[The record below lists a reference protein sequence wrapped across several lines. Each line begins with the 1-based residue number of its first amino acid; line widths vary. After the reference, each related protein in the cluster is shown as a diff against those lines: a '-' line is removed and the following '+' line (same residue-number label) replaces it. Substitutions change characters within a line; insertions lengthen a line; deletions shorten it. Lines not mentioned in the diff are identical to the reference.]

1 MSRIFMTQQ
10 LRPAGGVPLVGLMV
24 ALAVFGLGTASQLI
38 RTADAGRD
46 VPAVQE
52 AALPTA
58 IDGLDPLPLPP
69 S

>member
-1 MSRIFMTQQ
+1 MSRIFMSQP
-10 LRPAGGVPLVGLMV
+10 LRPAGGLPLVGLMV
-24 ALAVFGLGTASQLI
+24 ALTVFGLGTASQLI
-38 RTADAGRD
+38 RTADAPRD

-58 IDGLDPLPLPP
+58 IDALDPLPLPP